1 MSKRMLF
8 LVAGESASVS
18 GRGPREREESG
29 RGPRERNQCGAY
41 AVAHAVAHAAR
52 LWCRRLWLASR
63 HPTGFTALLLCN
75 SVSNILKYPETL
87 NPEISSS
94 ILKYPQI
101 SSNILSARGP

>member
-63 HPTGFTALLLCN
+63 HPTGFTALLLRYTI
-75 SVSNILKYPETL
+75 SIILKYPEVF
-87 NPEISSS
+87 
-94 ILKYPQI
+94 
-101 SSNILSARGP
+101 ARGPQRERALSVETNEANSAS